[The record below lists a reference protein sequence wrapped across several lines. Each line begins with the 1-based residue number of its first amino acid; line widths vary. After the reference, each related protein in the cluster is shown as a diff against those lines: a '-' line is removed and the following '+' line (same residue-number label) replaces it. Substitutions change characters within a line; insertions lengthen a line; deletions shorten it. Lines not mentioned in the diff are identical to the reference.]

1 MGTQSFGKGSVQT
14 ILPITSKTAVKITT
28 ARYYTPNGRSIQA
41 KGITPDIIVKDLE
54 LSTLNENKMIKE
66 SDLKGHLENTDKK
79 NAEEILQIQSKKLE
93 NDYQL
98 SEAINLLKGLHI
110 ISLSKK

>member
-1 MGTQSFGKGSVQT
+1 
-14 ILPITSKTAVKITT
+14 LPITSKTAVKITT

-41 KGITPDIIVKDLE
+41 KGITPDIIVENLE

-98 SEAINLLKGLHI
+98 SEAITF
-110 ISLSKK
+110 

>member
-1 MGTQSFGKGSVQT
+1 
-14 ILPITSKTAVKITT
+14 LPITSKTAVKITT

>member
-1 MGTQSFGKGSVQT
+1 M
-14 ILPITSKTAVKITT
+14 
-28 ARYYTPNGRSIQA
+28 SIQA

-54 LSTLNENKMIKE
+54 LSTINENKMIKE

-79 NAEEILQIQSKKLE
+79 NTEEILQIQSKKLE

>member
-54 LSTLNENKMIKE
+54 LSSLNKNKMIKE
-66 SDLKGHLENTDKK
+66 SDLKGHLKNTDKK
-79 NAEEILQIQSKKLE
+79 NKDGEPQAQNKKLE

-98 SEAINLLKGLHI
+98 SEAINLLKGLNI
-110 ISLSKK
+110 LSLRKK